1 VKSRYFGKSQINIRV
16 EQGYELGRPSSL
28 LSKAEEKEG
37 RINVYVGGKVVMI
50 AKGELL

>member
-1 VKSRYFGKSQINIRV
+1 M
-16 EQGYELGRPSSL
+16 L

-37 RINVYVGGKVVMI
+37 RTNVYVGGKIVMI